1 MLLSVW
7 IFTLPCSPATARFLS
22 PQQRQ
27 ALTQRVIDSRG
38 GCGGGATSKPPKL
51 AEIKAAARDTLV
63 NWRLWAIG
71 LLELVG
77 SSGRY
82 GVQFFTPLIIER

>member
-22 PQQRQ
+22 PQQRL
-27 ALTQRVIDSRG
+27 ALTQRVFDSRG
-38 GCGGGATSKPPKL
+38 GCGGGATAKPPKL